1 LRKRA
6 SSGLN
11 RTASRQAASAS
22 SQRP

>member
-6 SSGLN
+6 SSGLK